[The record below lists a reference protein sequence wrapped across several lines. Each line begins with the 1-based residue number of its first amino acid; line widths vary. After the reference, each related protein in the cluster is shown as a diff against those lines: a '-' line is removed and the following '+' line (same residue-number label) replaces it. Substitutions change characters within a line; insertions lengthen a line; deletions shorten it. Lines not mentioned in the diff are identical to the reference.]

1 MYARAPAIDT
11 LKRGLP
17 DRTDPQFEVA
27 EPVAPVA
34 NIVTLADDGVV
45 SVGPLALTAVA
56 SPGHT
61 PGGTSWTWRSCEG
74 DDCRQMVYADSL
86 TAISDDVF
94 RYSDDAAHPG
104 YLAAFRNTLARVAA
118 LDCDILVTPHPS
130 ASGLW
135 NRIGPRAAAP
145 LMDTTACRRYA
156 QGARQRLEKR
166 LAEEAATSPSSGA
179 RP

>member
-1 MYARAPAIDT
+1 
-11 LKRGLP
+11 
-17 DRTDPQFEVA
+17 
-27 EPVAPVA
+27 
-34 NIVTLADDGVV
+34 
-45 SVGPLALTAVA
+45 
-56 SPGHT
+56 
-61 PGGTSWTWRSCEG
+61 
-74 DDCRQMVYADSL
+74 MVYADSL

-104 YLAAFRNTLARVAA
+104 YLAAFRNTLARVSA